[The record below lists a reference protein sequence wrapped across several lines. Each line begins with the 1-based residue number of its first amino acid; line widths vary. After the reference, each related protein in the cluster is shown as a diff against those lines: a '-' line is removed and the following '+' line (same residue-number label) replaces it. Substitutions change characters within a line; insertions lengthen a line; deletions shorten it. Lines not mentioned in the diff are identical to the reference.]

1 MREKKPLPRAAL
13 PGGEAKGGFRITR
26 FHYLF
31 RPFSLS
37 LPQKPESPA
46 ANPENMQHF
55 SPFHAALF
63 RKSPCAFLLLLC
75 ITLCAPRLAAQDVG
89 GTWGGRL
96 QVGPAGLRLTV
107 HLVQAGDSLRATLDS
122 PDQGAYGLKVAA
134 ASMADSVLSLQMPAL
149 GASFRGRLRPGG
161 EIEGTFSQGADLP
174 LTLRREENPGNL
186 RPQEPQPPFPYRS
199 EEVRVRNAAAGISLS
214 GTLTLPPDSSARY
227 PAVVLL
233 TGSGPQNRDSEL
245 FGHKPFL
252 LLADHLTRRGIAVL
266 RCDDRG
272 TGRSEGDFPAA
283 ADPDFASD
291 AAACLRYLQ
300 GRPEIDPARVGL
312 LGHSAGATAAFLC
325 AADCTDVCFIVS
337 LAGAALPGD
346 SILLSQNRALLRL
359 SGQEGLWPQQY
370 PQLRTLYD
378 LLRRD
383 LPAAARTD
391 SVYRFFLRALP
402 PEQRADSLVRRRLH
416 EQARAGASPWMTHFL
431 RHDPAEALRR
441 VRCPILA
448 LGGSRDIQVEAAPN
462 LAALAAAAESGGNRR
477 VETRIYEGLN
487 HLFQPCSTGAVG
499 EYGQIRQTMDE
510 QVLEDIAA
518 WILAV
523 TRR

>member
-1 MREKKPLPRAAL
+1 
-13 PGGEAKGGFRITR
+13 
-26 FHYLF
+26 
-31 RPFSLS
+31 
-37 LPQKPESPA
+37 
-46 ANPENMQHF
+46 MQHF

-161 EIEGTFSQGADLP
+161 ETEGPFSQGADLP

-252 LLADHLTRRGIAVL
+252 LLADRLTRRGIAVL

-300 GRPEIDPARVGL
+300 GRPEI
-312 LGHSAGATAAFLC
+312 
-325 AADCTDVCFIVS
+325 
-337 LAGAALPGD
+337 
-346 SILLSQNRALLRL
+346 
-359 SGQEGLWPQQY
+359 
-370 PQLRTLYD
+370 
-378 LLRRD
+378 
-383 LPAAARTD
+383 
-391 SVYRFFLRALP
+391 
-402 PEQRADSLVRRRLH
+402 
-416 EQARAGASPWMTHFL
+416 
-431 RHDPAEALRR
+431 DPAEALRR